1 MKKFLIASGVAA
13 LAFAS
18 IASAQGYAFHTNLTV
33 GSTGPD
39 VSALQSWLIT
49 NGFHIPSVEAGTATK
64 GYFGSQTKA
73 ALALYQASVGL
84 PNFGFFG
91 PLTQAKLN
99 GGVSTPIV
107 VGCPAGMI
115 CTPAPGTVGTPVVG
129 GPTGITTPGIPGIM
143 SVTAGPL
150 SSIVSNVGSLMAPV
164 LTVRVQAQYSD
175 LAVQS
180 LNLDLGSNTAIY
192 NKIFSKLYVTDGT
205 NVLASVPLNSSTVIQ
220 SGADYIV
227 GLNAFNFIVPKGTY
241 RDLVIKADLMSS
253 IDSKYLSGGSLYPTG
268 IFANSGITSGV
279 PSTGWGIAI
288 PANGLRA
295 VDGAGVNLNG
305 PTGGFAQA
313 LTINSSLV
321 DTAQANIS
329 LDYSS
334 PLKNTVPVTDTT
346 NGQYNGLGV
355 LAFDVNAQNDTL
367 HLHEAKVQ
375 FVTSGTGQVSAAY
388 LYNGSTL
395 ITSAS
400 VSNGI
405 ADFNNITDGT
415 NGATVAKDTTTTFWV
430 KADVTGVTSGS
441 LSIVASTT
449 GSAGAA
455 PLTIYNSQDGNAIIT
470 GSAVGNTLT
479 IANNGPVFTLVG
491 APTITKSN
499 SSADQQ
505 GNSTTTY
512 TATFNVQVQAVG
524 TDVALGLAGSSTPA
538 FGTTTDNMLAIYK
551 NGAKDTL
558 SNYTANSATIVS
570 NYSQPTNTTLST
582 DGTYFT
588 VSRNQSVT
596 IPVTYSFIVKN
607 AAASPATYAVQ
618 LQGINWEAP
627 GAALANVNFMKDQVA
642 WRTPAI

>member
-1 MKKFLIASGVAA
+1 MKRIITSLAA
-13 LAFAS
+13 LAIFGTAL
-18 IASAQGYAFHTNLTV
+18 ASAQGISFAKDLQV
-33 GSTGPD
+33 GATGAD
-39 VSALQSWLIT
+39 VSALQTWLIQ
-49 NGFHIPSVEAGTATK
+49 NGYHISSIESEAATK
-64 GYFGSQTKA
+64 GFFGSQTKA
-73 ALALYQASVGL
+73 AVQKYQSASKL
-84 PNFGFFG
+84 PPTGFVG
-91 PLTQAKLN
+91 PLTRAKLN
-99 GGVSTPIV
+99 GGANASTSASAGFV
-107 VGCPAGMI
+107 GSSGCPEGFT
-115 CTPAPGTVGTPVVG
+115 CTAIGSVFPSGLPA
-129 GPTGITTPGIPGIM
+129 GITTPGIPGIM
-143 SVTAGPL
+143 SVTQGPL
-150 SSIVSNVGSLMAPV
+150 PSSTVFVGQTQVPIM
-164 LTVRVQAQYSD
+164 TVRIQAQYSD
-175 LAVQS
+175 IDFNGLV
-180 LNLDLGSNTAIY
+180 LDLGTDTSIY
-192 NKIFSKLYVTDGT
+192 NKIFSKMYVTADN
-205 NVLASVPLNSSTVIQ
+205 NVLFSAPLNSSSVVDVQGQYVLGTA
-220 SGADYIV
+220 GYD
-227 GLNAFNFIVPKGTY
+227 FIIPKGTY
-241 RDLVIKADLMSS
+241 KDIIIKGDLYPS
-253 IDSKYLSGGSLYPTG
+253 IDSKYTNMSPWYISVDSLAVSGL
-268 IFANSGITSGV
+268 
-279 PSTGWGIAI
+279 
-288 PANGLRA
+288 
-295 VDGAGVNLNG
+295 DGAGVILYG
-305 PTGGFAQA
+305 PSTDGLIVQA